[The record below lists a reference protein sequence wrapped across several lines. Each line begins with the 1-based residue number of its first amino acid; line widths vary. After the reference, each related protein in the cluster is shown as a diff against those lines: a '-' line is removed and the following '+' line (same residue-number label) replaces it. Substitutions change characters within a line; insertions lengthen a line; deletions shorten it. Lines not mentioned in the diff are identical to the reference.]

1 MRRSIS
7 TERRSNLSAIMQ
19 RVQQRLDELG
29 MTQSDLAR
37 RAGVH
42 RDMISRLLLGK
53 VSSPRGT
60 TLLKIAE
67 ALNADVDWLAGRTN
81 EYRPYVKAASRG
93 NGTDAPV
100 RSLSRIPVV
109 GKVEAGAFRPVDEH
123 IDEATVR
130 RIDAA
135 PHWRFKNFNH
145 FAFDV
150 VGDSMNLAGISDGDT
165 IICIDWIESGMS
177 ELTGLTV
184 VVERTINGGHLR
196 EWTVKEME
204 AFPDRVILHPRS
216 SNPSH
221 QPIVIERD
229 HLADNGTEVK
239 IIALVVN
246 VLKNKFPF

>member
-1 MRRSIS
+1 MSVI
-7 TERRSNLSAIMQ
+7 AQ
-19 RVQQRLDELG
+19 RVQQRIDELG
-29 MTQSDLAR
+29 LSQSDLAR

-53 VSSPRGT
+53 VTSPRT
-60 TLLKIAE
+60 STLLRIAE
-67 ALNADVDWLAGRTN
+67 SLNADIDWLLGRSN
-81 EYRPYVKAASRG
+81 EFLTFSKSAPSRAEITG
-93 NGTDAPV
+93 EVPIRT
-100 RSLSRIPVV
+100 LTRIPVV
-109 GKVEAGAFRPVDEH
+109 GKVEAGAFRPVDES
-123 IDEATVR
+123 IDETTVR
-130 RIDAA
+130 RIDVA

-184 VVERTINGGHLR
+184 VVQRAINGGHLR

-204 AFPDRVILHPRS
+204 AFPDRVVLHPRS
-216 SNPSH
+216 SNLSH
-221 QPIVIERD
+221 QPITVTRD
-229 HLADNGTEVK
+229 HAADNGTEVK